1 MPIEF
6 TIDRTRDF
14 TLFTGSGVLTVDD
27 FFGVFDA
34 YSKAGPTRL
43 ELYDFR
49 EVTESRLS
57 GEGIRTLSMIG
68 LSKSSERIPGSR
80 TALVATSS
88 DAYGLSRMY
97 QLLGKLEGVVWDVE
111 VHRTMDAAY
120 ASLGLTAPE

>member
-6 TIDRTRDF
+6 AIDRGRDF

-27 FFGVFDA
+27 FLGVFDA

-57 GEGIRTLSMIG
+57 GEEIRTLSMIG
-68 LSKSSERIPGSR
+68 VAKSAERIPGSR
-80 TALVATSS
+80 TVLVAASS
-88 DAYGLSRMY
+88 SAYGLSRMY
-97 QLLGKLEGVVWDVE
+97 QLLGELEGVVWDVE
-111 VHRTMDAAY
+111 VHRTLEAGY
-120 ASLGLTAPE
+120 ASLGLTAQE